1 MRKGFI
7 FAALSV
13 LLLLSAP
20 VGALAAIVCDDLGAQ
35 CALDPFDCG
44 RGTSDEDRIAT
55 ATAILKVG
63 GNPEN
68 PFYWEDVIYYWAC
81 DATYKETVITNDS
94 REEMCDYLA
103 YIFESSPGMH
113 LDIKDETWYIDKKN
127 GDFVFM
133 STNVWYGTWE
143 GAAPYFQ
150 EGMSVVK
157 FREGEGC
164 AYFQRD
170 YFTEGDTWYGIPT
183 LTSLVNTVREQY
195 LLMFEQSKKCIDED
209 GDGYG
214 KYLDTTLTPAVTPAD
229 CDVPSQKVR
238 DCNDYAPP
246 PAGGDGGKFINPG
259 ATEIPGNG
267 IDEDCD
273 GQVDET
279 CSTFPVNVDRPV
291 QLLPFFALFLLPAV
305 FVLVAK
311 KRLAK
316 KSGK

>member
-1 MRKGFI
+1 MKKGCVL
-7 FAALSV
+7 AALSV
-13 LLLLSAP
+13 LLLLSTP

-35 CALDPFDCG
+35 CAVNPNQCD
-44 RGTSDEDRIAT
+44 RGTSTEERIET

-63 GNPEN
+63 GRPEV
-68 PFYWEDVIYYWAC
+68 PETYWENVIYYWAC

-103 YIFESSPGMH
+103 YIFESSPGMQMD
-113 LDIKDETWYIDKKN
+113 LRDVTTYIDESN
-127 GDFVFM
+127 GDWVFM
-133 STNVWYGTWE
+133 ATNVWYGTW
-143 GAAPYFQ
+143 GSAAPYFQ

-183 LTSLVNTVREQY
+183 LTALVNTVRETY
-195 LLMFEQSKKCIDED
+195 LNMFKQSKKCIDED

-229 CDVPSQKVR
+229 CGVPSLAKR

-246 PAGGDGGKFINPG
+246 PSGGDGGKFINPG
-259 ATEIPGNG
+259 ATEIPNG
-267 IDEDCD
+267 IDDDCD
-273 GQVDET
+273 GQIDET
-279 CSTFPVNVDRPV
+279 CATLPVNPEKPV
-291 QLLPFFALFLLPAV
+291 QFLPFFALLLLPAA
-305 FVLVAK
+305 FVLVS
-311 KRLAK
+311 KRRL
-316 KSGK
+316 GKRPRK